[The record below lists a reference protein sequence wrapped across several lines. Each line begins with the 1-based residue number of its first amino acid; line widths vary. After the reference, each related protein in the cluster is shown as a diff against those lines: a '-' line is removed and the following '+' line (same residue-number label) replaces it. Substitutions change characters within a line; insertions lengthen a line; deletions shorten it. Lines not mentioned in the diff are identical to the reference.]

1 MICSYSLINGKDN
14 QNLETFET
22 KQEYLNK
29 ANTFAW
35 MTTIRSDGYPR
46 CFTDLISIHM

>member
-22 KQEYLNK
+22 KPSRIFELGQYFRVDDNNSFRWLSK
-29 ANTFAW
+29 MFH
-35 MTTIRSDGYPR
+35 
-46 CFTDLISIHM
+46 CFD